1 MSQPAAV
8 ARLLEAQFN
17 HIVLPARV
25 PTKRDDNLAAL
36 ETALTDRFV
45 DASRVLRDCAEGD
58 CYFDWDNVRR
68 VLLSVKS
75 INLGGKLDKRSLTL
89 ELGRLQYG
97 DLLILHVAE
106 QNAGLLIHRLQA
118 DHGQEVLFEAFE
130 ASPRSEDVLATEHA
144 LQWDFPGSAVAVPY
158 TILADESF
166 QDSLTAFLEQCST
179 ESIKRFAARA
189 NKAGSLAIETRDTV
203 DPAMISS
210 LLMTLLEVHG
220 RRVFGPVLRKRIR
233 DNVCWGDGTWQ

>member
-36 ETALTDRFV
+36 ETALTDRFI

-58 CYFDWDNVRR
+58 GYFDWDNVRR

-97 DLLILHVAE
+97 ELLILHVAE
-106 QNAGLLIHRLQA
+106 QNAGLLIRRLQ
-118 DHGQEVLFEAFE
+118 V
-130 ASPRSEDVLATEHA
+130 
-144 LQWDFPGSAVAVPY
+144 
-158 TILADESF
+158 
-166 QDSLTAFLEQCST
+166 
-179 ESIKRFAARA
+179 
-189 NKAGSLAIETRDTV
+189 
-203 DPAMISS
+203 
-210 LLMTLLEVHG
+210 
-220 RRVFGPVLRKRIR
+220 
-233 DNVCWGDGTWQ
+233 